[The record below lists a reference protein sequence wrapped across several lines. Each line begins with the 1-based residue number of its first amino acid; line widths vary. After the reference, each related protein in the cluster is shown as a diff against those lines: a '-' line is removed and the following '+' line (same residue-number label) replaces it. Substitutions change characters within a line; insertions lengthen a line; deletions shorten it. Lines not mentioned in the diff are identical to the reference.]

1 MLDHILVPLDG
12 STLAECVLPHVAAIV
27 GACGSRITLLY
38 VLERNRTVSR
48 RHLEPL
54 TWRVHEAEAKIYL
67 GEVANRLDRAGLQAQ
82 VAVLEGV
89 AASRII
95 EFAHSKSVDLL
106 VLCTHG
112 RSGPSIWNVSGTVRK
127 VIQLACIPVLLIR
140 AQQSVAGDL
149 KERPIRRM
157 LVPLDGSPRAECVLP
172 LATTLARS
180 HDAELLLAHVVR
192 PPQLPRQ
199 VPVDSKELELANR
212 LTECN
217 SREAER
223 YLKHCSS
230 ELGLPRRTSV
240 LVADNVAVALH
251 DLVRRESVDLVVLSA
266 HGLSG
271 SRRWPYGSTAVN
283 FIAYGTS
290 PLIIVQDLS
299 VTRAQP
305 RLADTAVA
313 RKGMRRTRAYT
324 ADQPVPIPWSVRSWG
339 SGETPPARPEQNAG

>member
-180 HDAELLLAHVVR
+180 HRAELLLAHVVC
-192 PPQLPRQ
+192 PPQIPRQ
-199 VPVDSKELELANR
+199 FPLSSEGRELANQ
-212 LTECN
+212 LTERN
-217 SREAER
+217 RLEAER
-223 YLKHCSS
+223 YLTRCSS
-230 ELGLPRRTSV
+230 ELGLPSQARL
-240 LVADNVAVALH
+240 LVADSVTGALH
-251 DLVRRESVDLVVLSA
+251 ETVRQDSVDLVVLSA

-271 SRRWPYGSTAVN
+271 SRRWPYGSTTVN
-283 FIAYGTS
+283 FISFGSS
-290 PLIIVQDLS
+290 PLLIVQDVS
-299 VTRAQP
+299 VAGAQP
-305 RLADTAVA
+305 KPVDVAVA
-313 RKGMRRTRAYT
+313 REGMRRTLAYT
-324 ADQPVPIPWSVRSWG
+324 ADQPVRVPWSVRSWG
-339 SGETPPARPEQNAG
+339 SGRTPPAWPEQNAG